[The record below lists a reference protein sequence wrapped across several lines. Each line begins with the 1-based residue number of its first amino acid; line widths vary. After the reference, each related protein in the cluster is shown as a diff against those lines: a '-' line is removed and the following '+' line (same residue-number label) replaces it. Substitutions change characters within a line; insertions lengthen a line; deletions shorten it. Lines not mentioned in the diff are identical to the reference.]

1 MFKLKF
7 YAGNAFL
14 SSLIGLVAWVVFLLI
29 WGCCHSFHQLIS
41 ILAHRTLSIF
51 LWALFCMGVGV
62 VIGTIS
68 LFFYFQ
74 VFLRLSQKP
83 WVGFLTNFLAVGI
96 LNILGAIIMGA
107 RTYQVFINS
116 MWFISL
122 IVSEILSFFLT
133 FLWYRRIMTYKQKLE
148 AKKASLKN

>member
-1 MFKLKF
+1 
-7 YAGNAFL
+7 
-14 SSLIGLVAWVVFLLI
+14 
-29 WGCCHSFHQLIS
+29 
-41 ILAHRTLSIF
+41 
-51 LWALFCMGVGV
+51 MGVGV